1 MNTKN
6 IDKHSDE
13 EIVRHVREGNKEGVE
28 VLVQR
33 YRPYILRI
41 VKRMAEVEAEDL
53 TQDIMIKVLLA
64 IKSFEQRSSLST
76 WLYRI
81 TVNHVLQYKRQMKH
95 QTISAFSTALEV
107 NESSAEKIEEPA
119 SGDAVYLGMLLCLDE
134 NQRTAVTLSDIFKL
148 DHNQASEVLKINPA
162 AFRKRLSRAR
172 EDLKSWLNGECSLAM
187 TKGSCRCKRKA
198 QQFMENGWVNKET
211 QKFEQERIQQA
222 MDTLVSLQMN

>member
-1 MNTKN
+1 MNVVKN
-6 IDKHSDE
+6 SDE
-13 EIVRHVREGNKEGVE
+13 EIIRLVREGNKEGVE
-28 VLVQR
+28 ALIQR
-33 YRPYILRI
+33 YRPYVLRI
-41 VKRMAEVEAEDL
+41 VKRMTEMEAEDL

-95 QTISAFSTALEV
+95 QTVSA
-107 NESSAEKIEEPA
+107 SSAELEMNESGTEKVDEPA

-134 NQRTAVTLSDIFKL
+134 SQRTAVTLSDIFKL
-148 DHNQASEVLKINPA
+148 DHNQASEMLKISPA

-198 QQFMENGWVNKET
+198 QQFIENGWVNKET
-211 QKFEQERIQQA
+211 QKFEQERIKQA
-222 MDTLVSLQMN
+222 MDTLVSFQMN